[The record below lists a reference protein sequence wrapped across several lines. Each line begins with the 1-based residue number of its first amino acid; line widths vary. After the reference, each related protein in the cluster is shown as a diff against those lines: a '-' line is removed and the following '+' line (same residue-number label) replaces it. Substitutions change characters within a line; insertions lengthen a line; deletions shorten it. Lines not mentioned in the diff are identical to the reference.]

1 MLRVILVDDEALA
14 RQGLRAG
21 LENLP
26 GVEVCG
32 EAADMTQ
39 ALQAIPAL
47 APDALFLDIRMPR
60 GDGFALLNKLPAP
73 PPVVFVTAHSEYAVQ
88 AFDIQAVDY
97 LLKPVR
103 PARLAEAVDRLRA
116 TLGRDSEE
124 PAYGETDRI
133 CLRTP
138 ERTIVTAAADIV
150 LLEAE
155 GDFTRVT
162 VDGEQPLLICQT
174 IGNFERTL
182 PGPPLVRLDR
192 SLMINLERVETI
204 EVSPTRGARVTLRG
218 FERPVELGRAALRR
232 LREALPQV
240 ADDLAE

>member
-1 MLRVILVDDEALA
+1 MLRVMLVDDEALA

-39 ALQAIPAL
+39 ALQAVPAL

-116 TLGRDSEE
+116 ALGRDSEE

-138 ERTIVTAAADIV
+138 ERTIVTTATDIL

-218 FERPVELGRAALRR
+218 LERPVELGRAALRR

>member
-1 MLRVILVDDEALA
+1 MLRVMLVDDEALA

-60 GDGFALLNKLPAP
+60 GDGFTLLNKLTAP
-73 PPVVFVTAHSEYAVQ
+73 PAVVFVTAHSEYAVQ

-116 TLGRDSEE
+116 ALGRDSEE

-138 ERTIVTAAADIV
+138 ERTIVTTAADIV

-218 FERPVELGRAALRR
+218 LERPVELGRAALRR

>member
-1 MLRVILVDDEALA
+1 MLRVMLVDDEALA

-21 LENLP
+21 LEDVP
-26 GVEVCG
+26 GIEVCG
-32 EAADMTQ
+32 EAANMTQ

-60 GDGFALLNKLPAP
+60 GDGFELLKQLPTH

-88 AFDIQAVDY
+88 AFEIEAVDY

-103 PARLAEAVDRLRA
+103 AQRLADAVARLRRA
-116 TLGRDSEE
+116 LGKEGDD
-124 PAYGETDRI
+124 PAYGQTDRI

-138 ERTIVTAAADIV
+138 ERTIVTSAADIL

-174 IGNFERTL
+174 IGIFERTL

-218 FERPVELGRAALRR
+218 LGHPVELGRAALRR
-232 LREALPQV
+232 LREAMPQV

>member
-1 MLRVILVDDEALA
+1 
-14 RQGLRAG
+14 
-21 LENLP
+21 
-26 GVEVCG
+26 
-32 EAADMTQ
+32 
-39 ALQAIPAL
+39 
-47 APDALFLDIRMPR
+47 
-60 GDGFALLNKLPAP
+60 
-73 PPVVFVTAHSEYAVQ
+73 TAHSEYAVQ
-88 AFDIQAVDY
+88 AFEIPAVDY

-116 TLGRDSEE
+116 ALGRDSEE

-138 ERTIVTAAADIV
+138 ERTIVTTAADIL

-192 SLMINLERVETI
+192 SLMINIERVETI
-204 EVSPTRGARVTLRG
+204 EVSPTRGARVSLRG
-218 FERPVELGRAALRR
+218 LEHPVELGRAALRR
-232 LREALPQV
+232 LREAIPQV
-240 ADDLAE
+240 AGDLEG

>member
-1 MLRVILVDDEALA
+1 MLRVMLVDDEALA

-60 GDGFALLNKLPAP
+60 GDGFTLLNKLPAP
-73 PPVVFVTAHSEYAVQ
+73 PAVVFVTAHSEYAVQ

-116 TLGRDSEE
+116 ALGRDSEE

-138 ERTIVTAAADIV
+138 ERTIVTTAADIL

-218 FERPVELGRAALRR
+218 LERPVELGRAALRR